1 MNNQEQ
7 IKQRVVRFVG
17 GLAFAVVFIIFAV
30 ISVSVAPHSSDIGDD
45 YDMYVT
51 HHRGVER
58 EKKVIVDEATAF
70 DTAAVGTGTASAPV
84 QEADTPEA
92 DVPAEPVEEGP
103 SLPDIDINSW
113 EYMLVNTASTL
124 DASYVPPEIVFLN
137 MTADDRDK
145 PTAYDGNRLPVD
157 SRIADALLDMAQ
169 GCKGAG
175 LPVFL
180 SSSYRSYSEQDA
192 LLQRK
197 IGQGY
202 DYDTAITIVAA
213 PGTSE
218 HQTGLCCDITDR
230 YRELK
235 DSSLEETETYKWL
248 AAHCTDYGFIV
259 RYPADKSGG
268 ADTVTGVIYEPW
280 HFRYVGV
287 EVAKYIT
294 ENNLCLE
301 EFVALYA

>member
-17 GLAFAVVFIIFAV
+17 GLAFAIVFIIFAI

-58 EKKVIVDEATAF
+58 EKKVIVDDSTAF
-70 DTAAVGTGTASAPV
+70 DTAAVGTGTSAPAE
-84 QEADTPEA
+84 EAPAENPEVA
-92 DVPAEPVEEGP
+92 AEPVEEGP
-103 SLPDIDINSW
+103 SLPNIDINSW

-124 DASYVPPEIVFLN
+124 DASYEPPEIVYLN
-137 MTADDRDK
+137 MTADDRNK

-157 SRIADALLDMAQ
+157 SRIADALLDMAE
-169 GCKGAG
+169 GCKAAG

-235 DSSLEETETYKWL
+235 DSSLEETDTYKWL

-259 RYPADKSGG
+259 RYPANKSGG
-268 ADTVTGVIYEPW
+268 ADSVTGVIYEPW

-294 ENNLCLE
+294 ENDLSLE

>member
-124 DASYVPPEIVFLN
+124 DASYEPPEIVYLN

-169 GCKGAG
+169 GCKDAG